1 MMKRLVEIAVPAF
14 DGCLGSGVLG
24 LEDTLTLARKS
35 RGQSE
40 ALLENQSRRAGL
52 VIMRE

>member
-1 MMKRLVEIAVPAF
+1 MMKRLAEIGVPAF

-24 LEDTLTLARKS
+24 LEDMLTLARKS
-35 RGQSE
+35 RGQGETS
-40 ALLENQSRRAGL
+40 LENQSRRAGL

>member
-1 MMKRLVEIAVPAF
+1 MTKRLVEIAVLGF

-24 LEDTLTLARKS
+24 PEDMLTLARKS
-35 RGQSE
+35 RGQGE
-40 ALLENQSRRAGL
+40 VLLKTQTRRAGP